1 MIKNQIKVNPK
12 DKRLARIIAVQAIYA
27 YELAPENCD
36 KIFDIIL
43 NDYDDKDWAPLESI
57 PSKDAISYGK
67 KLYKRVVKINDE
79 LDELIKA
86 KSKNWDINRITLL
99 DRLILRMSL
108 AEMIYEDDVPPKV
121 SIAEGVEIAKYF
133 STDESGG
140 FVNGILD
147 SVYNDIRVDKKP
159 SGKKNKG

>member
-1 MIKNQIKVNPK
+1 MVNGKMKINPK

-27 YELAPENCD
+27 YEIYPENSD
-36 KIFDIIL
+36 NVMSVIL
-43 NDYDDKDWAPLESI
+43 DNDDEDWSPLESI
-57 PSKDAISYGK
+57 PSDNAIAYGK
-67 KLYKRVVKINDE
+67 KLYKMVIKIKDE
-79 LDELIKA
+79 LDDLIKA
-86 KSKNWDINRITLL
+86 RSKNWSINRITLL

-133 STDESGG
+133 STDESGS

-147 SVYNDIRVDKKP
+147 SVYNDIIKDRV
-159 SGKKNKG
+159 

>member
-1 MIKNQIKVNPK
+1 MINSKMKINPK

-27 YELAPENCD
+27 YEIYPENSD
-36 KIFDIIL
+36 NVMSVIL
-43 NDYDDKDWAPLESI
+43 DNDDEDWSPLESI
-57 PSKDAISYGK
+57 PSDNAIAYGK
-67 KLYKRVVKINDE
+67 KLYKMVIKIKDE
-79 LDELIKA
+79 LDDLIKA
-86 KSKNWDINRITLL
+86 RSKNWSINRITLL

-133 STDESGG
+133 STDESGS

-147 SVYNDIRVDKKP
+147 SVYNDIIKDRA
-159 SGKKNKG
+159 

>member
-1 MIKNQIKVNPK
+1 MINGKMKINPK

-27 YELAPENCD
+27 YEIYPENSD
-36 KIFDIIL
+36 NVMSVIL
-43 NDYDDKDWAPLESI
+43 DNDDEDWSPLESI
-57 PSKDAISYGK
+57 PSDNAIAYGK
-67 KLYKRVVKINDE
+67 KLYKMVIKIKDE
-79 LDELIKA
+79 LDDLIKA
-86 KSKNWDINRITLL
+86 RSKNWSINRITLL

-133 STDESGG
+133 STDESGS

-147 SVYNDIRVDKKP
+147 SVYNDIIKDRV
-159 SGKKNKG
+159 